1 MIGKCC
7 YNVRSLFAKLNE
19 GLPAFASRSERSDRY
34 NVGVIGQ
41 VNKTPIHSYT
51 QGPQETSLLVH
62 SGSALWR
69 RQAKVPLVRV
79 QRLPRVRSSD
89 A

>member
-1 MIGKCC
+1 M
-7 YNVRSLFAKLNE
+7 
-19 GLPAFASRSERSDRY
+19 AFVSRSGRSDRY

-41 VNKTPIHSYT
+41 VNETPIHSYT

-69 RQAKVPLVRV
+69 RQAKVSSRARAAAPA
-79 QRLPRVRSSD
+79 RSFV
-89 A
+89 

>member
-1 MIGKCC
+1 MCSRCQKFVCKI
-7 YNVRSLFAKLNE
+7 AHE
-19 GLPAFASRSERSDRY
+19 GPPAFASRSGRSDRH

-41 VNKTPIHSYT
+41 VNKTPIQNYS
-51 QGPQETSLLVH
+51 QEPQETSLLVH